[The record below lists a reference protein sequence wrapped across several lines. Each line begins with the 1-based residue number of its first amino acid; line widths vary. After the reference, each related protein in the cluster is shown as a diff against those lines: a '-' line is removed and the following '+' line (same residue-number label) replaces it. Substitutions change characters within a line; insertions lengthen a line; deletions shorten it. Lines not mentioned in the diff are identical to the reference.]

1 MWLGS
6 KESTSQCRRCG
17 FIPWVRKTPGE
28 GNGNPLQYSCLG
40 NPMDRGTWRV
50 TVYRVAVALDTAEH
64 VHTHHL
70 IAEKPSKPAEI
81 LGRIDSLKLYPVP
94 GCDS

>member
-1 MWLGS
+1 
-6 KESTSQCRRCG
+6 
-17 FIPWVRKTPGE
+17 
-28 GNGNPLQYSCLG
+28 
-40 NPMDRGTWRV
+40 MDRGTWRV
-50 TVYRVAVALDTAEH
+50 TVYRVAIALDTAEH

>member
-1 MWLGS
+1 
-6 KESTSQCRRCG
+6 
-17 FIPWVRKTPGE
+17 
-28 GNGNPLQYSCLG
+28 
-40 NPMDRGTWRV
+40 MDRGTWRV
-50 TVYRVAVALDTAEH
+50 TVHRVAIALDTAEH